1 MRQVPFFSQVHSSSS
16 HCIVCCG
23 ALSPVCCG
31 DLSLFTAGFGT
42 VFDAVFDGILFLE
55 ADPTDGDCE
64 TLRPLGRERVAD

>member
-1 MRQVPFFSQVHSSSS
+1 M
-16 HCIVCCG
+16 
-23 ALSPVCCG
+23 CCG

-42 VFDAVFDGILFLE
+42 SFDAVFDGILFLE